1 MAARRSTADR
11 TGNEPW
17 LAEREAVR
25 RAAQTMHR
33 EGLVVE
39 TSGNVSAR
47 VREGKRDLIA
57 ITASGTAYESMTL
70 EDIVV
75 VDHEGEPVLGSAVP
89 STELLMHAAIYEARS
104 DVGSV
109 MHTHSTYASA
119 LAVAGLAIPALI
131 DEMVVSLGESIQVSA
146 YASPSS
152 EELGEAVVAALGERN
167 GALIKN
173 HGFVGVGRDV
183 RAALKACRLGE
194 QMAKIFVL
202 ARGVGNADPL
212 PATAVQAEVEL
223 FRMRQESG
231 G

>member
-1 MAARRSTADR
+1 M
-11 TGNEPW
+11 
-17 LAEREAVR
+17 R

-89 STELLMHAAIYEARS
+89 STELLMHAAIYQARS
-104 DVGSV
+104 DVGAV

-152 EELGEAVVAALGERN
+152 EEMGEAVVTALADRN
-167 GALIKN
+167 AALIKN